1 MDKDIVKVVVTD
13 VETGEVLMERTGPVL
28 RVSQSRPPADVP
40 SYGPHRRC
48 VPGPEET
55 LTIVFD
61 NSKAYEK
68 ARADAAIEEAEKSF
82 A

>member
-1 MDKDIVKVVVTD
+1 MNEIIKVVVTD
-13 VETGEVLMERTGPVL
+13 MVTGEVVMERTGPVL
-28 RVSQSRPPADVP
+28 RVSKSRPPADVP
-40 SYGPHRRC
+40 SYGPYRRC

-61 NSKAYEK
+61 NSSAYEK
-68 ARADAAIEEAEKSF
+68 ARAEAETEEAEKIG